1 MLTDLRAPPLE
12 TEDQVQ
18 PRVHRGELLHPDMLE
33 NSQNRELARLIDD
46 RVIGDDGEIE
56 MHETS
61 PVDYGRLMT
70 DNGTDA
76 RVFSHSSF
84 STPPLPFG
92 STAIVNCSTGCF
104 RVSTFMSRRATSYWA
119 S

>member
-1 MLTDLRAPPLE
+1 MLTDLRALPLE

-18 PRVHRGELLHPDMLE
+18 PRVHRRELLHPDVLE
-33 NSQNRELARLIDD
+33 NPQHRELAGLIDD
-46 RVIGDDGEIE
+46 CVIGDDGEVE
-56 MHETS
+56 MHPLS
-61 PVDYGRLMT
+61 VDYGRLMT
-70 DNGTDA
+70 ENGTEA

-104 RVSTFMSRRATSYWA
+104 RVSTFMSRRARSYWA